1 MDTTCIIVASSFI
14 GGLCTIIGISCCCI
28 HKPSNNITPVTET
41 ITITKEHYE
50 TLKNYIQNENA
61 PLPEYVETIEPP
73 PEYIIE

>member
-1 MDTTCIIVASSFI
+1 MYDYQILFFTTI
-14 GGLCTIIGISCCCI
+14 
-28 HKPSNNITPVTET
+28 KPSNNITHVTET